1 MRDSPEIRQEE
12 SPASSSL
19 ENMAV
24 MEVAQASQQPRCTTA
39 SVQQREIHSIPRM
52 FKWKRH
58 SSSNSALFEDDIP
71 TKKGFYKCVTYYE
84 KILFSHDFQAPAV
97 FP

>member
-39 SVQQREIHSIPRM
+39 SVQQREAQSTASGPSM
-52 FKWKRH
+52 CAAP
-58 SSSNSALFEDDIP
+58 S
-71 TKKGFYKCVTYYE
+71 
-84 KILFSHDFQAPAV
+84 QAPAV